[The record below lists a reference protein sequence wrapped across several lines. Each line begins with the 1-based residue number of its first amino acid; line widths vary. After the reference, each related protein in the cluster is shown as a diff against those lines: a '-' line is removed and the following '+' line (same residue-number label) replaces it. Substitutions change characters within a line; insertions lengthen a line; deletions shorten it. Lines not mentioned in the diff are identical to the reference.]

1 MKIFILFIIVFV
13 LGISCSHKR
22 NKLSI
27 DEEKLATQITN
38 EEKEKIEVSD
48 FGLSNLDEIGIQ
60 LLVYVNTER
69 VCAKEIV
76 LLPNQ
81 VCPEHKHVSVE
92 GNLGKEETF
101 RCRKG
106 KVYLKSNE

>member
-1 MKIFILFIIVFV
+1 MLQKKVIKERQEWTVTQMQNA
-13 LGISCSHKR
+13 GIM
-22 NKLSI
+22 L
-27 DEEKLATQITN
+27 TN

-48 FGLSNLDEIGIQ
+48 FGLSNLDKIGIQ

-81 VCPEHKHVSVE
+81 V
-92 GNLGKEETF
+92 
-101 RCRKG
+101 
-106 KVYLKSNE
+106 